1 MLVDAVVIEMVFV
14 FVEEEVVVMHDG
26 RGGADGGGEGGSGGH
41 GGGEGSGCGGSG
53 NTIFLTSV
61 HFFKQKYIN
70 VIFNDNLTH

>member
-1 MLVDAVVIEMVFV
+1 
-14 FVEEEVVVMHDG
+14 MHDG

-61 HFFKQKYIN
+61 HFFIQKYIN
-70 VIFNDNLTH
+70 VIMII